1 MAHPGDLKVTEPRF
15 SIHRDKHKIQE
26 LKKMSNNQFPMMHCA
41 KALYSTDGDLDK
53 ALIWVQQNPVDGL
66 VDYKL

>member
-1 MAHPGDLKVTEPRF
+1 MIEPRF
-15 SIHRDKHKIQE
+15 SIHRDKDKIQE

-41 KALYSTDGDLDK
+41 KALYSTNGDLDK
-53 ALIWVQQNPVDGL
+53 ALIWMQQNPVDFL

>member
-1 MAHPGDLKVTEPRF
+1 MTEPKF
-15 SIHRDKHKIQE
+15 SIHRYKDKIQE

-41 KALYSTDGDLDK
+41 KALYSTNGDLDK
-53 ALIWVQQNPVDGL
+53 ALIWMQQNPVDFL

>member
-1 MAHPGDLKVTEPRF
+1 MTEPRF

-26 LKKMSNNQFPMMHCA
+26 LKKMSHNQFPVMHCA
-41 KALYSTDGDLDK
+41 KALYSTNGDLGK
-53 ALIWVQQNPVDGL
+53 ALIWMQQNPVDFL

>member
-1 MAHPGDLKVTEPRF
+1 MTKPRF
-15 SIHRDKHKIQE
+15 SFDRDKHKIQE

-53 ALIWVQQNPVDGL
+53 ALIWMQQNPVDFL
-66 VDYKL
+66 VDYKQ

>member
-1 MAHPGDLKVTEPRF
+1 MTDPIF

-41 KALYSTDGDLDK
+41 KALYSTNGDLDK
-53 ALIWVQQNPVDGL
+53 AFIWMQQNPVDFL

>member
-1 MAHPGDLKVTEPRF
+1 MTEPKF
-15 SIHRDKHKIQE
+15 SFDRDKHKIKE

-53 ALIWVQQNPVDGL
+53 ALIWLQQNRGDFL
-66 VDYKL
+66 VYYKL